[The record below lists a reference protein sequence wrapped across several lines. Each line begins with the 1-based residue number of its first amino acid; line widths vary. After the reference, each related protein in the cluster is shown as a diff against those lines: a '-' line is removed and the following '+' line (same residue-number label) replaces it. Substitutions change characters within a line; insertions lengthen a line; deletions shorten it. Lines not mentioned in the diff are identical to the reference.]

1 MDCFDSMPIAGLVAG
16 KYFAVH
22 GGIGPELKNIK
33 EIDKVIDRF
42 QEIPKSGLFCDL
54 MWADPVEDEDSDTMQ
69 GFYENDERKCS
80 VLYGLQASKNLI
92 KDNSLTSILRAHQV

>member
-1 MDCFDSMPIAGLVAG
+1 LEKYDEETYDLIMDCFDSMPIAGLVAG

-22 GGIGPELKNIK
+22 GGIGPELKNII

-69 GFYENDERKCS
+69 GFYANDERNCS
-80 VLYGLQASKNLI
+80 VLYGL
-92 KDNSLTSILRAHQV
+92 